1 MGSRGRHRAGGGGG
15 HGRAGP
21 GVTRRIRGGPAGGKG
36 GQKGRFAA
44 PGVGLAQGRSGRASA
59 GAGEG
64 AAASPAPRR
73 GVRENGEKGD
83 EKAKMKVK
91 NQRKR
96 VLGVK
101 GGAGRAGPGG
111 RRGPSAVRAGKGM
124 GLRWLPEKGWLA
136 LKTSLGSCVLGPWGI
151 NLDSGILLCS
161 GV

>member
-101 GGAGRAGPGG
+101 GGAGRAGPGE
-111 RRGPSAVRAGKGM
+111 RRGPSAVRAGKGVECPLVPREGLVCPKDILGIMCFRPM
-124 GLRWLPEKGWLA
+124 G
-136 LKTSLGSCVLGPWGI
+136 
-151 NLDSGILLCS
+151 D
-161 GV
+161 